1 LPSFIAIKFAENHLY
16 RIGLSLFA
24 SGSQTRS
31 RFHNPFFVSLIICAQ
46 IFKSITAILM
56 KEDKHRLLLIGDFTH
71 FLNGR
76 YLMNSCVILWGILA
90 LLSQILHYWK
100 YFKNESPSYLKPFE
114 MIRGSV
120 SPKSIRLTNRDQ
132 INQLL
137 NKSKLMFK
145 VSNFLVYTL
154 SFAKFGLS
162 FIVLIINSS
171 LLLYSIEIIWALLF
185 AAFIY
190 FSVNINF
197 SQMTY
202 FYIIILYYYYIIL
215 YIICL
220 YLNLKLTNA
229 NNSIRK
235 CFNKKYRMTNSKM
248 KNILESLN
256 SIAREINTYNN
267 DFWSKYLIIFLI
279 LILFVLDLVLFES
292 IFGKMYSSE

>member
-1 LPSFIAIKFAENHLY
+1 MESVINEFDVDKPLPSFIAIKFAENHLY

-46 IFKSITAILM
+46 IFKSIAAILM

-114 MIRGSV
+114 MICGSV

-137 NKSKLMFK
+137 NESKLMFK

-154 SFAKFGLS
+154 SFAKF
-162 FIVLIINSS
+162 IVLIINSS
-171 LLLYSIEIIWALLF
+171 LLLYSIEIIWA
-185 AAFIY
+185 IIR
-190 FSVNINF
+190 S
-197 SQMTY
+197 
-202 FYIIILYYYYIIL
+202 FYIFF
-215 YIICL
+215 C
-220 YLNLKLTNA
+220 
-229 NNSIRK
+229 
-235 CFNKKYRMTNSKM
+235 
-248 KNILESLN
+248 
-256 SIAREINTYNN
+256 
-267 DFWSKYLIIFLI
+267 
-279 LILFVLDLVLFES
+279 
-292 IFGKMYSSE
+292 